1 MKRLAL
7 LLAIVSLLVAAG
19 MAQIQYTTVGCS
31 NASNLHVVFVLSIN
45 NNGAMVGA
53 YYSDSDPNWH
63 AVLIKNGNCTPL
75 APETVVGTKAS
86 GAWSINENGDIV
98 GAIFE
103 GAALAPPS
111 SGFLLKKDGVLTT
124 FEFPAADAT
133 VAQGINQSGTI
144 VGAWQIVDGS
154 GNLLSSQS
162 FRLREGEFIDI
173 IVPGSGFTSAAGIN
187 ARGEIVGYWGAGV
200 VPFVENHGFLYS
212 HGDYITFDVP
222 FSGVTN
228 TSAQAINDKGDVAGA
243 YADGTS
249 SRRGFLKVGSTFLRV
264 DYPGALMTNI
274 NGINNKGQMVGW
286 YFNPDFSLHAFVAE
300 IRE

>member
-19 MAQIQYTTVGCS
+19 TAQIHYKTVECS
-31 NASNLHVVFVLSIN
+31 NAPDFHVVFVLSIN

-53 YYSDSDPNWH
+53 YYSDTDPNWH
-63 AVLIKNGNCTPL
+63 ALLIKEGKCAPL
-75 APETVVGTKAS
+75 APETVLGTKAS

-111 SGFLLKKDGVLTT
+111 SGFLLKKDGVLNL
-124 FEFPAADAT
+124 FEFAAADAT
-133 VAQGINQSGTI
+133 VAQGINQSGKI
-144 VGAWQIVDGS
+144 VGGWQIVDES
-154 GNLLSSQS
+154 GNLLSGQG
-162 FRLREGEFIDI
+162 FLLHDGEFVDI

-187 ARGEIVGYWGAGV
+187 ASGDIVGYWGTGL

-212 HGDYITFDVP
+212 HGDYVTFDVP
-222 FSGVTN
+222 FSGA
-228 TSAQAINDKGDVAGA
+228 TSTTAQAINDKGAIAGA

-249 SRRGFLKVGSTFLRV
+249 SRRGFLKVGSSFIRV

-274 NGINNKGQMVGW
+274 NGINNRGQMVGW

-300 IRE
+300 LKK